1 MDGGNGAG
9 RASGHRCVAQ
19 SLHVNAPVLKEL
31 HMTTATTYSPTQLA
45 ALIDHTLLRADATR
59 AQFAQLCAEAREYGF
74 AMVAINPYPVALARE
89 LLAGSPVRVG
99 AAIGFPLGQI
109 GVEDKIAETDRAIQ
123 AGAQEIDYVVNLTE
137 LIEGNTA
144 YVEREMTGIV
154 RLCQANAVT
163 SKVIFENCYL
173 SNQQKQTLARIALSV
188 GPDYIK
194 TSTGFGTS
202 GATLEDVALMK
213 GIVGDAIKVK
223 AAGGIRTLEQA
234 AAYLDLGVERIGTTA
249 GVRIVDALRSQHNT
263 AVQSGPDRL
272 ADSQRRHT

>member
-1 MDGGNGAG
+1 MT
-9 RASGHRCVAQ
+9 VAT
-19 SLHVNAPVLKEL
+19 V
-31 HMTTATTYSPTQLA
+31 YSPAQLA

-59 AQFAQLCAEAREYGF
+59 AQFARLCAEARQYGF
-74 AMVAINPYPVALARE
+74 AMVAINPHPVALARE

-99 AAIGFPLGQI
+99 AAIGFPLGQTGI
-109 GVEDKIAETDRAIQ
+109 EDKVAEADRAIQ

-173 SNQQKQTLARIALSV
+173 SNPQKETLARIALAV
-188 GPDYIK
+188 GPDYVK
-194 TSTGFGTS
+194 TSTGFGPS

-223 AAGGIRTLEQA
+223 AAGGIRSLEQA
-234 AAYLDLGVERIGTTA
+234 MAYLDLGVERIGTTA
-249 GVRIVDALRSQHNT
+249 GVQIVDALAAQ
-263 AVQSGPDRL
+263 L
-272 ADSQRRHT
+272 APEQPQPERAEPARGR